1 MKQFK
6 IAVSTPDRA
15 IIIPMEYNEEQDT
28 VEIKELQVEPV
39 PDKDEDLSKDPAF
52 VIVQRILNTFYNE

>member
-15 IIIPMEYNEEQDT
+15 IIIPMEYDDQQDV

-39 PDKDEDLSKDPAF
+39 PDKDEDLSKDLAF
-52 VIVQRILNTFYNE
+52 FIVQKILKAFYND

>member
-6 IAVSTPDRA
+6 IAVSTPERA
-15 IIIPMEYNEEQDT
+15 IIIPMEYDDEHDT

-39 PDKDEDLSKDPAF
+39 PNDEEDISKDPAF
-52 VIVQRILNTFYNE
+52 FIVQRILEAFYNE

>member
-6 IAVSTPDRA
+6 IAVSTPNRA
-15 IIIPMEYNEEQDT
+15 IIIPMEYDDQQDV

-52 VIVQRILNTFYNE
+52 FIVQKILKAFYND

>member
-15 IIIPMEYNEEQDT
+15 IIIPMEYDDQQDV

-52 VIVQRILNTFYNE
+52 FIVQKILKAFYND